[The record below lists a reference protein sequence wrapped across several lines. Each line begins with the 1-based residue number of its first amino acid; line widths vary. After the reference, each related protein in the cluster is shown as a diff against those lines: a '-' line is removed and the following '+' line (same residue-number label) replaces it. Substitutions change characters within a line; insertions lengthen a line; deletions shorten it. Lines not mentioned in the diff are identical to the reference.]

1 MLEHQIDPRG
11 VVTLT
16 LDRAELHNAFD
27 DLLIAELIKTLSLYQ
42 QNPNTK
48 LLVLRANGK
57 SFSAGADLNWMKR
70 VAQYSFSQNKQD
82 AEQLAELMSRLYHFP
97 SPTIAVVQGAA
108 FGGGVGLVSCCDIAV
123 ASDKAS
129 FCLSEVKLGLVPAV
143 ISPYVIAAIGARQ
156 AQRYFLSAERFDA
169 QTAFSLGLVQQLT
182 SADNLEQVADSL
194 ITTLLQNSPQ
204 ALKACKKLIQAVDGA
219 INAQLRDMTTTLI
232 AELRASPEGKEG
244 LSAFLEKRPARWLQ
258 HD

>member
-1 MLEHQIDPRG
+1 MLEHQIDHRG

-16 LDRAELHNAFD
+16 LNRAELHNAFD
-27 DLLIAELIKTLSLYQ
+27 DLLIAELIKTLKLYE
-42 QNPNTK
+42 QNSKTR
-48 LLVLRANGK
+48 LLVLRSTGK

-70 VAQYSFSQNKQD
+70 VAQYSFAENKQD
-82 AEQLAELMSRLYHFP
+82 AEQLAELMSCLYHFP

-108 FGGGVGLVSCCDIAV
+108 FGGGVGLVSCCDIAI

-156 AQRYFLSAERFDA
+156 AQRYFLTAERFDA
-169 QTAFSLGLVQQLT
+169 QTAFHLGLVQQLT
-182 SADNLEQVADSL
+182 SADSLEQAADSL

-204 ALKACKKLIQAVDGA
+204 ALKACKKLIQDVDGA
-219 INAQLRDMTTTLI
+219 INSQLRDMTTTLI

-244 LSAFLEKRPARWLQ
+244 LSAFLEKRPAGWLQ

>member
-16 LDRAELHNAFD
+16 LNRAELHNAFD

-108 FGGGVGLVSCCDIAV
+108 FGGGVGLVSCCDIAL
-123 ASDKAS
+123 ASEKAS